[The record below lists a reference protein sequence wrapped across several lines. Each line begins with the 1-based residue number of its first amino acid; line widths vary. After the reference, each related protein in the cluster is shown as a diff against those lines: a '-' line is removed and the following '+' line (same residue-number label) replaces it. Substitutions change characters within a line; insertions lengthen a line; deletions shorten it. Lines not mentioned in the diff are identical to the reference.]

1 MALHKNFSKS
11 PRKILNPKIRW
22 FSDEGACLLT

>member
-11 PRKILNPKIRW
+11 PRKILDRKIRW

>member
-11 PRKILNPKIRW
+11 PRKILDQKIRW
-22 FSDEGACLLT
+22 FSDEGACLLS